1 MGNETSNTR
10 TRLISNAIAILLVV
24 IVLFGGKFL
33 PLERV
38 NEQVF
43 LALLIAL
50 SLLAYQY
57 LDAVRMLRRQAFLSH
72 VYKPEGRVRRLFWD
86 SLWLRILYTVISVIS
101 ALIALMLI
109 AQLQTLEWWVLLAGI
124 VSFVLIALLVYRLL
138 SNETQPQYHV
148 AIVLRVSAWINLI
161 LLAVALAL
169 VQIFWLEVPDTRYLT
184 VFEVAEQSWQVEA
197 AIPFVGWLLGT
208 AAVLQDVSWH
218 LLQQAS
224 RVEASMGLKAS
235 AWFLILSINALKL
248 ASLQVVLL
256 GIPSIAQQMQLHGWQ
271 TAGKKIFRKSY
282 IFTLFVLL
290 ILYVSLNHV
299 PWQQLR
305 QSVSVPPEVVIIDP
319 CAEVFVAREQQQLE
333 QQVKRQLSV
342 QQVNSSERMQAQ
354 VTVAVTEAFSHAERG
369 VDAFLDWNFSI
380 QGQYQQLGYLLGAT
394 VSSAKFNDYLSD
406 RMNEFIGAELSPA
419 LLQANTALNETFAA
433 EMRRAG
439 AAQSAFLDELLANS
453 QCFEQPEL
461 TFSVGE
467 YMDKSLVGLGI
478 AGGAVALRFA
488 TAAGTRAA
496 GRAGIRRVIAA
507 LFTRSASRA
516 GAVGSGSAGA
526 LCGPAFWL
534 CTPAIIAGTWFA
546 VDYGLNKTD
555 EAINRERMRAEMLL
569 SLQNDQAQAIAEL
582 QAFYELALNDFYTE
596 LEEAQQRQFNIRR
609 DGL

>member
-1 MGNETSNTR
+1 MSN
-10 TRLISNAIAILLVV
+10 LASNAIAILVAVV
-24 IVLFGGKFL
+24 VLLGGKVL
-33 PLERV
+33 PLESV
-38 NEQVF
+38 NEF
-43 LALLIAL
+43 AFIALLIAL
-50 SLLAYQY
+50 SLLGYQY

-72 VYKPEGRVRRLFWD
+72 VYKPEGRIRRLFWD
-86 SLWLRILYTVISVIS
+86 SLWLRIVYTLVSVVS
-101 ALIALMLI
+101 AVIALMLI
-109 AQLQTLEWWVLLAGI
+109 AQLQALEWLILFIGI
-124 VSFVLIALLVYRLL
+124 GTFVLIALLVFRLL

-161 LLAVALAL
+161 LLAVALAI

-184 VFEVAEQSWQVEA
+184 VFEVAERSWQVEA
-197 AIPFVGWLLGT
+197 AIPIVGWLLGT

-224 RVEASMGLKAS
+224 RVEANMGLKAS
-235 AWFLILSINALKL
+235 AWFLILSVNALKL

-271 TAGKKIFRKSY
+271 ATSKRVFRKSY
-282 IFTLFVLL
+282 VLTLIALL
-290 ILYVSLNHV
+290 LLYIGLNHV
-299 PWQQLR
+299 PWQQLKTAVT
-305 QSVSVPPEVVIIDP
+305 STPVEVVHDP
-319 CAEVFVAREQQQLE
+319 CAEVFIAREQQQLE
-333 QQVKRQLSV
+333 QQVQRELSAQQLT
-342 QQVNSSERMQAQ
+342 SSRRMQAHI
-354 VTVAVTEAFSHAERG
+354 TIAVTRAFQQAEDG

-380 QGQYQQLGYLLGAT
+380 QGQYQQLGYLLSASVT
-394 VSSAKFNDYLSD
+394 SAKFNDYLSNK
-406 RMNEFIGAELSPA
+406 MNEYIGAELSPA
-419 LLQANTALNETFAA
+419 LMQANTALNQTFAS
-433 EMRRAG
+433 EMRRAV
-439 AAQSAFLDELLANS
+439 AAQSEFLETLLANS

-496 GRAGIRRVIAA
+496 GRAGIRRAIAA

-516 GAVGSGSAGA
+516 GAVGTGSSGA
-526 LCGPAFWL
+526 LCGPAFWV

-546 VDYGLNKTD
+546 VDYGLNKAD
-555 EAINRERMRAEMLL
+555 EAINRERMRDEMLA
-569 SLQNDQAQAIAEL
+569 SLRDDQTEAIREL
-582 QAFYELALNDFYTE
+582 QEFYELALNDFYSE

>member
-1 MGNETSNTR
+1 MSKLANEKKGN
-10 TRLISNAIAILLVV
+10 LIRHAIAVIVAVVLLV
-24 IVLFGGKFL
+24 GGQL
-33 PLERV
+33 LALERLH
-38 NEQVF
+38 EPAF
-43 LALLIAL
+43 LVLLVIL

-72 VYKPEGRVRRLFWD
+72 VYKPEGRIRRLFWD
-86 SLWLRILYTVISVIS
+86 SLWLRVVYTIVSVVS
-101 ALIALMLI
+101 AVIALMLI
-109 AQLQTLEWWVLLAGI
+109 AQLQALEWLILFIGI
-124 VSFVLIALLVYRLL
+124 GSFVLIALLVYRFL

-161 LLAVALAL
+161 LLAVALAI

-197 AIPFVGWLLGT
+197 TIPIVGWLLGT

-235 AWFLILSINALKL
+235 AWFLVLSVNALKL
-248 ASLQVVLL
+248 ASLQMVLL
-256 GIPSIAQQMQLHGWQ
+256 GIPSIAEQVHQNSWRV
-271 TAGKKIFRKSY
+271 ASKRVFRKSY
-282 IFTLFVLL
+282 VLTLIVLL
-290 ILYVSLNHV
+290 IAYIGLNHV
-299 PWQQLR
+299 PWQQLKSNATSP
-305 QSVSVPPEVVIIDP
+305 SVEVVRDP
-319 CAEVFVAREQQQLE
+319 CAEVFIAREQQQLE
-333 QQVKRQLSV
+333 QQVQRELSAQQL
-342 QQVNSSERMQAQ
+342 NSSRRMQAHI
-354 VTVAVTEAFSHAERG
+354 TIAVTRAFQHAESG

-380 QGQYQQLGYLLGAT
+380 QGQYQQLGYLLSASVT
-394 VSSAKFNDYLSD
+394 SAKFNDYLSNK
-406 RMNEFIGAELSPA
+406 MNEYIGAELTPA
-419 LLQANTALNETFAA
+419 LMEANTALNETFAA

-439 AAQSAFLDELLANS
+439 AAQSAFLEELLANS

-461 TFSVGE
+461 AFTIGE
-467 YMDKSLVGLGI
+467 YMDKSLVGFGV

-488 TAAGTRAA
+488 TTAGTRAA
-496 GRAGIRRVIAA
+496 GRAGIRRAIAA
-507 LFTRSASRA
+507 IFTRSATRA

-534 CTPAIIAGTWFA
+534 CTPALIAGSWFA
-546 VDYGLNKTD
+546 IDYGLNKAD

-569 SLQNDQAQAIAEL
+569 SLQSDQAEAIAEL
-582 QAFYELALNDFYTE
+582 HEFYQLALNDFYAE